1 MKPEYEMEVVRMAL
15 PKEELKTIADIE
27 ALPEGTRAELID
39 GELFY
44 DMAAPSS
51 NHQRLV
57 NFLVTE
63 INLYIRSKGGKCEV
77 FPAPYDVQLKE
88 DDNHTLVQPDVS
100 VICNRDK
107 IKKNRCVGA
116 PDWVIE
122 VVSPSTENWDY
133 IRKLAKYNSAGVRE
147 YWIVDPNHDR
157 VVVYNLEAGLKAGA
171 FEQPKT
177 LKDKV
182 PVNIYP
188 GFEIDFSQ
196 LEL

>member
-1 MKPEYEMEVVRMAL
+1 MAL
-15 PKEELKTIADIE
+15 AQETLKTIADIE

-39 GELFY
+39 GQIFY

-57 NFLVTE
+57 NFLGTE

-77 FPAPYDVQLKE
+77 FPAPYDVQLE
-88 DDNHTLVQPDVS
+88 ADDNHTLVQPDIS
-100 VICNRDK
+100 VICDRDK

-122 VVSPSTENWDY
+122 IVSPSTERRDY
-133 IRKLAKYNSAGVRE
+133 IYKLNKYLAAGVRE
-147 YWIVDPNHDR
+147 YWIVDPDRNR
-157 VVVYNLEAGLKAGA
+157 VVVYNLEAGLNAGA

-177 LKDKV
+177 LKDTVK
-182 PVNIYP
+182 VNIYP
-188 GFEIDFSQ
+188 GFEIDFSS